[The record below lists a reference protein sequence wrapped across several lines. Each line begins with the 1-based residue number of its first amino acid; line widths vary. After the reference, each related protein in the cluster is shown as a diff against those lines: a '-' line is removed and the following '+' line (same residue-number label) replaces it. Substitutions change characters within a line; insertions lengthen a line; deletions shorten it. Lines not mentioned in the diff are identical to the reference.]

1 MSINFDP
8 YDKKFL
14 ISPMYIT
21 KNIKG
26 YTLIELIIVIGIL
39 TIISTISIPAF
50 LKVIEKS
57 ADRAVRISLMQS
69 FKECQIDITSGVKI
83 PTFQL
88 DMGTVRQN
96 GYYRFYQ
103 QYDYVRREDGFIP
116 PTTLGNCLGPLGP
129 HRLGVKKIKGEN
141 KNGEIWI
148 NLSTGEKTEK
158 GNLKWN

>member
-1 MSINFDP
+1 
-8 YDKKFL
+8 
-14 ISPMYIT
+14 MYIIK
-21 KNIKG
+21 KNNG
-26 YTLIELIIVIGIL
+26 YSVIELLITFG
-39 TIISTISIPAF
+39 IISIISIIAF
-50 LKVIEKS
+50 PSFINVIEKS

-69 FKECQIDITSGVKI
+69 FKECQIDITGGVKI

-88 DMGTVRQN
+88 DMGIVRRN
-96 GYYRFYQ
+96 GFYRFYQ